1 MTNKRND
8 EMDIDQYIPF
18 SSPHYV
24 YECHNEWSKQTPKHH
39 KNKTS

>member
-8 EMDIDQYIPF
+8 EMDIDPF
-18 SSPHYV
+18 SSPRYV
-24 YECHNEWSKQTPKHH
+24 YECRNEWSKQTPKYH